1 MNSNRIIQRICKE
14 DHHDSLQEEITM
26 YSFKIYT
33 ESQSLD
39 ARFLQVE
46 DLVLDSLNQV
56 NLKLF
61 RLSSQ
66 LRLSDKASN
75 LITKHLIYKTL
86 CFN

>member
-1 MNSNRIIQRICKE
+1 MTHSRKK
-14 DHHDSLQEEITM
+14 ITM

-33 ESQSLD
+33 ESQPLE
-39 ARFLQVE
+39 ARFLRVE
-46 DLVLDSLNQV
+46 DLVLDPLNQV

-75 LITKHLIYKTL
+75 LITKHLIYRTL